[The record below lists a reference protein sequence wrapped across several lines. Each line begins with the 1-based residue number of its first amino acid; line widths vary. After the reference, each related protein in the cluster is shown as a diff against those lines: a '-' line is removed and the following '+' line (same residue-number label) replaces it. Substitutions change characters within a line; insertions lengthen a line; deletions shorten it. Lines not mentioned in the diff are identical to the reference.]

1 MLRVGK
7 MADYALVIMCTM
19 ASQPTGLIPMEHL
32 AQSTRL
38 SLPTVRKLMRLLVNA
53 GLVKS
58 VRGIKG
64 GYQLARMPEMIRVN
78 QILAAVDGPVAMTD
92 CCSEDTSCELSGGCD
107 MEAHWSIINQL
118 VGQLLSVISLADLR
132 ADSVG
137 SRVDLLSL
145 LQRVAQNPQVRDGV
159 GLCEGNRP

>member
-19 ASQPTGLIPMEHL
+19 ASQPTGLIPMEYL

-38 SLPTVRKLMRLLVNA
+38 SLSTVRKLMRLLVNA

-64 GYQLARMPEMIRVN
+64 GYQLARMPQTICISH
-78 QILAAVDGPVAMTD
+78 ILAAVDGPVAITD
-92 CCSEDTSCELSGGCD
+92 CCSDDASCELSGDCE
-107 MEAHWSIINQL
+107 MEPHWSIINQL
-118 VGQLLSVISLADLR
+118 VGQLLAVISLADLC
-132 ADSVG
+132 SESMG
-137 SRVDLLSL
+137 PRVDLPSL
-145 LQRVAQNPQVRDGV
+145 LQRVAQNPQVMSGV
-159 GLCEGNRP
+159 GLCDLG